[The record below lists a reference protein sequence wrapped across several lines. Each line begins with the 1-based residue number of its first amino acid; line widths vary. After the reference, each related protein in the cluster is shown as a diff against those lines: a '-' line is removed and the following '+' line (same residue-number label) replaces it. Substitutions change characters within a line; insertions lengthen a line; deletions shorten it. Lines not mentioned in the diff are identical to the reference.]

1 MSAEAAM
8 NVNLD
13 TTSARELDLSEL
25 RALPRDM
32 LAQTLSDLDLAAIS
46 ELFDKIGDEGLAD
59 LIAKLDPYDAA
70 HLLRNLSRPQAADV
84 LEEMAPDDAADVM
97 DELDPQ
103 SAEAILV
110 AMAPEDA
117 QELRELLVFAP
128 TSAGGIM
135 TPEFLALRPDATAER
150 ALTVLRQLA
159 RTTEQIYYTY
169 VVEPSSRQ
177 LLGVLSL
184 RNLVLSSPYSLVSDI
199 MATDVVKVRVDAD
212 QEDAARL
219 LDQHHFIALPVVDSE
234 NRLLGIITADD
245 AAGVLLEEA
254 GEDLERMGGSEPLE
268 EPYLRASVGHLFRKR
283 IGWLLV
289 LFVAEAYTGS
299 VLRLFEE
306 TLSEQIAL
314 AFFIPL
320 LIGTGGNTG
329 SQTVS
334 TLIRAMAVG
343 EVTFRDIVKVLRREA
358 AVGLMLGLVMGL
370 ATYIRSWT
378 LGVGADV
385 GPVVA
390 ITATTVVIWT
400 AAVAAVLPLI

>member
-1 MSAEAAM
+1 
-8 NVNLD
+8 
-13 TTSARELDLSEL
+13 
-25 RALPRDM
+25 
-32 LAQTLSDLDLAAIS
+32 
-46 ELFDKIGDEGLAD
+46 
-59 LIAKLDPYDAA
+59 
-70 HLLRNLSRPQAADV
+70 
-84 LEEMAPDDAADVM
+84 
-97 DELDPQ
+97 
-103 SAEAILV
+103 
-110 AMAPEDA
+110 
-117 QELRELLVFAP
+117 
-128 TSAGGIM
+128 M
-135 TPEFLALRPDATAER
+135 T
-150 ALTVLRQLA
+150 
-159 RTTEQIYYTY
+159 
-169 VVEPSSRQ
+169 
-177 LLGVLSL
+177 
-184 RNLVLSSPYSLVSDI
+184 
-199 MATDVVKVRVDAD
+199 TDVVKVRVDAD

-245 AAGVLLEEA
+245 AAAVLLEEA

-343 EVTFRDIVKVLRREA
+343 EVTFQDMVKVLRREA
-358 AVGLMLGLVMGL
+358 AVGLLLGLVMGA
-370 ATYIRSWT
+370 ATYIRAWT
-378 LGVGADV
+378 LGVGMDV

-390 ITATTVVIWT
+390 VTATSVVVW
-400 AAVAAVLPLI
+400 AALVAAVLPLILNKLRVDPAVVSAPLITTLVDGTGLIIYFTIARLFLHLN